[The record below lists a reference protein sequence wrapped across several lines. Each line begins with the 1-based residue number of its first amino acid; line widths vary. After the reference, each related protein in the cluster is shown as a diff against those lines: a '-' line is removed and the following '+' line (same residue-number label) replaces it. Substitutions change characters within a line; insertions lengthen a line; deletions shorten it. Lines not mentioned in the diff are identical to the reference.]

1 MSQKLNEIGDLQ
13 LAFMLE
19 ELATAREEET
29 KEPMNIEEMAQNLHK
44 TLYAPTIVV
53 NEEAIFHSVI
63 DMFKHVK
70 PDPTKNDGSLSHEF
84 TFEGFKNGEYLGK
97 MDEEEFNNAS
107 GSQNEG
113 HDGMFLFIPRI
124 YNILLLLQAV
134 NRRIGF
140 IEIQNTI

>member
-1 MSQKLNEIGDLQ
+1 
-13 LAFMLE
+13 MLE
-19 ELATAREEET
+19 ELVTAKEEEK
-29 KEPMNIEEMAQNLHK
+29 KEPVSMEEMAQNLQK
-44 TLYAPTIVV
+44 TLYASITVV

-63 DMFKHVK
+63 AMFKHVK
-70 PDPTKNDGSLSHEF
+70 PDPPKKDESLSHEF

-107 GSQNEG
+107 GSQNEC

-134 NRRIGF
+134 DRRIGF